1 MTKVYGSLSLIKLVS
16 YQTLLSF
23 SWMSLFTV
31 SLSKKIGLRMG
42 LLSKELLKKG
52 KGLNLILTP

>member
-42 LLSKELLKKG
+42 LLSRELLKKG
-52 KGLNLILTP
+52 KGHNLILTQ